1 MSIATDEKFTF
12 ELKTKITKGVLEQ
25 ESMRYN
31 SGLSKPRLFV
41 NDKKQGVIVATNG
54 KGMAI
59 TGPETIDAGKMD
71 IPIPVTILPTKK
83 SNRKVSVSGE
93 LDIRFECQNKM
104 DTVLYSET
112 IGYPKVNK
120 ILHDWDDNLPTVTLD
135 AKLLLSVVEA
145 LAPIGSDT
153 LVTIQL
159 DGNSGIKV
167 VHSDGGIGVVMPC
180 TAPDKPGE
188 TYEATRSVVES
199 YYND

>member
-12 ELKTKITKGVLEQ
+12 ELKTKITKGVLDTENL
-25 ESMRYN
+25 RYN
-31 SGLSKPRLFV
+31 SGLTKPRLFV
-41 NDKKQGVIVATNG
+41 NGEKQGVIVATNG
-54 KGMAI
+54 KGLAI

-83 SNRKVSVSGE
+83 SNRKVSVSGDM
-93 LDIRFECQNKM
+93 DIWFECQNKI
-104 DTVLYSET
+104 DSVAYSET
-112 IGYPKVNK
+112 VGYPKVNQV
-120 ILHDWDDNLPTVTLD
+120 LHAWDNDLPTVTLD

-159 DGNSGIKV
+159 DGNNGIKV
-167 VHSDGGIGVVMPC
+167 VHSDGGIGAVMPC

-188 TYEATRSVVES
+188 TYEATRSIVDS